1 MTRRSRQNSE
11 DEGICEF
18 DYALYL
24 LRFFVRFKKIL
35 SLHRRCRENNRNSF
49 HRGPQSWKFADE
61 NLVFDC
67 KFFVKKNMIEKY
79 FMIFSLLI
87 FIFIKDY
94 K

>member
-1 MTRRSRQNSE
+1 MNSE
-11 DEGICEF
+11 HEGICEF

-24 LRFFVRFKKIL
+24 LRFFVSFKKIL
-35 SLHRRCRENNRNSF
+35 FRHRRCRENDRNSF

-79 FMIFSLLI
+79 FMISSLLI